1 MNVRRLL
8 AVCTPAAY
16 SCVRFASNNAHMEG
30 NKIRKEGDFRVHAP
44 SFGTTSTRHHYSHHR
59 DDGKAVD
66 SGRSLSNLT
75 LISGSAHRKLAE
87 SIAHEVKIPL
97 CKATLSR
104 FADGEVSVQI
114 MDNVRGQDVF
124 IVQPCA
130 APVNDSIMELLL
142 TVSCAR
148 RSGARR
154 VVAVI
159 PYFGYKHHRR
169 GNAISTKHNSRF
181 LWSGAGDFA
190 LMLQELGVDH
200 IVAVDMQ
207 RPGQGSEACF
217 FDNQVPVETIVT
229 TDLFIEN
236 LLHKQKLTG
245 PLTVVA
251 PNAECYKKAKKF
263 QGELQNRLKTS
274 VQLLPFFSMDTG
286 SGPPDLNEL
295 VVLDDSLVSFLL
307 HIIFHSC

>member
-1 MNVRRLL
+1 MNFRRLL
-8 AVCTPAAY
+8 TVCGPATY
-16 SCVRFASNNAHMEG
+16 SCVRFATNNAHMEG
-30 NKIRKEGDFRVHAP
+30 NSRKDGDFRIHQP
-44 SFGTTSTRHHYSHHR
+44 SFGTTSTRHHYGHHR
-59 DDGKAVD
+59 ED
-66 SGRSLSNLT
+66 GRSLNNLT
-75 LISGSAHRKLAE
+75 LLSGSAHRQLAE
-87 SIAHEVKIPL
+87 SIAHEIKIPL

-114 MDNVRGQDVF
+114 LDNVRGQDVF
-124 IVQPCA
+124 IIQPCA

-200 IVAVDMQ
+200 IIAVDMQ

-229 TDLFIEN
+229 TDLFIDN
-236 LLHKQKLTG
+236 LLNKQKLSG
-245 PLTVVA
+245 PLTIVA

-263 QGELQNRLKTS
+263 QGELQKKLKAP

-295 VVLDDSLVSFLL
+295 VVLDDSLVRQL
-307 HIIFHSC
+307 HIWA

>member
-1 MNVRRLL
+1 
-8 AVCTPAAY
+8 
-16 SCVRFASNNAHMEG
+16 MEG
-30 NKIRKEGDFRVHAP
+30 SQPRKDGDFRIHQP
-44 SFGTTSTRHHYSHHR
+44 SFGTTSTRHHYGHR
-59 DDGKAVD
+59 EDSSNVDG
-66 SGRSLSNLT
+66 SRSLANLT
-75 LISGSAHRKLAE
+75 IIGGSAHRPLAE
-87 SIAHEVKIPL
+87 SIAHEVKMPL

-104 FADGEVSVQI
+104 FADGEVLVQI

-124 IVQPCA
+124 IIQPCA

-154 VVAVI
+154 VTAVI

-190 LMLQELGVDH
+190 LMLEELGADH
-200 IVAVDMQ
+200 IIAVDLQ

-229 TDLFIEN
+229 TDLFIDN
-236 LLHKQKLTG
+236 LLNKQKLSG

-263 QGELQNRLKTS
+263 QGELQKRLKTP
-274 VQLLPFFSMDTG
+274 VKLLPFFSMDTG

-295 VVLDDSLVSFLL
+295 VVLDDSLVSMVKMYQCFTHASLMSIFFFLSQRSL
-307 HIIFHSC
+307 NCGGT